1 MPRSSYKNSI
11 SFPAKRTIACQPREN
26 GNMPAGQVPLQITTL
41 VIMRANWENMPGMM
55 AILEPRPIRL
65 GRKSRMSGG
74 CTIWLVT
81 YGNGQI
87 AGMIVVIRTVFYVA
101 GAGTTSPG
109 AVGRI
114 VGAAAP
120 PVAGSTL
127 LASAWSSSHSQLAA
141 HSGFAFER
149 EGGANIE
156 VSGSKGRSAARLNVS
171 VATDNRN
178 DHRRWAAV

>member
-1 MPRSSYKNSI
+1 MPRPSYKNSI
-11 SFPAKRTIACQPREN
+11 LSQAKSSIACRRRLN
-26 GNMPAGQVPLQITTL
+26 GSTPAGQVQSWRIT
-41 VIMRANWENMPGMM
+41 MAMMKANWENMPGMM

-87 AGMIVVIRTVFYVA
+87 AGMIVVIRAVLYVA